1 MNILKKRKWDE
12 APDSDSNHQRKQEKQ
27 KSTHVCIHKI
37 IFPSWSSFRNIMYSA
52 DILDTVFSLRDY
64 WVNNSNL
71 SEHKCCSCG
80 NSTLYLKCQ
89 VLQQNVM
96 CKYER
101 WYGFMSCDIF
111 PVFFFSFD
119 CFALPLQLNQENV
132 LFSVVISA
140 SFQQNEHVF
149 VLERNFWQ
157 CQLLGCN
164 KQQRWL

>member
-89 VLQQNVM
+89 VLQRNVM

-111 PVFFFSFD
+111 FFKWLFCSTTAVKSRERSFFCRCKRFLSAKRT
-119 CFALPLQLNQENV
+119 CFRPWEK
-132 LFSVVISA
+132 
-140 SFQQNEHVF
+140 
-149 VLERNFWQ
+149 
-157 CQLLGCN
+157 LLTMPTL
-164 KQQRWL
+164 RM

>member
-1 MNILKKRKWDE
+1 MKLQTVTQTISGNRRSRNRLMSVFIRLFFL
-12 APDSDSNHQRKQEKQ
+12 P
-27 KSTHVCIHKI
+27 
-37 IFPSWSSFRNIMYSA
+37 WSSFRNIMYSA

-80 NSTLYLKCQ
+80 NSTYLKCQ
-89 VLQQNVM
+89 VLQRNVM

-140 SFQQNEHVF
+140 SFQQNKHVF